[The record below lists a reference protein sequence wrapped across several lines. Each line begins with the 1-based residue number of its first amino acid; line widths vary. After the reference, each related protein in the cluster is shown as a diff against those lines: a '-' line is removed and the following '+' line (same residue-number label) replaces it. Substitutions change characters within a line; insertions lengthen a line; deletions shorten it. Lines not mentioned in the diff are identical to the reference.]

1 MSCHRYP
8 ASALARD
15 YLRAAAGSILGV
27 MPIALA
33 QPIPIIQY
41 VLAAIAALFALFGIR
56 TLVRQMS
63 RVEVTDAGIRTVGP
77 LGRAIAWDELESV
90 ELHYYSTRRDRRG
103 GWLQLKLRGGGGRRL
118 AYDSSLGD
126 FVAVARRAAREAQ
139 ARGRAIE
146 PATLDN
152 LETLGAD
159 GALGGER

>member
-8 ASALARD
+8 ASALAGD
-15 YLRAAAGSILGV
+15 YLRAAAGFILGA

-33 QPIPIIQY
+33 QPIPAIQY

-56 TLVRQMS
+56 TLVRQLS

-77 LGRAIAWDELESV
+77 LGGAIAWDELESV
-90 ELHYYSTRRDRRG
+90 ELRYYSTRRDRRG
-103 GWLQLKLRGGGGRRL
+103 GWLQLKLRGRRRRL

-139 ARGRAIE
+139 SRGRAIE
-146 PATLDN
+146 PATLAN
-152 LETLGAD
+152 LATIGA
-159 GALGGER
+159 ALGDER